1 MKALTEHINKLDKV
15 ERDIKNTRS
24 KKRKNDLIKYR
35 NRLKRELR
43 EYVRY
48 RGL

>member
-1 MKALTEHINKLDKV
+1 MKALMEHINKLDKV
-15 ERDIKNTRS
+15 ERDIKKTKS
-24 KKRKNDLIKYR
+24 YKRKNDLIKYR

-43 EYVRY
+43 EYVQY